1 MISIVIP
8 IYNGERFLRP
18 CLDSILSQSVR
29 ELEVICVNDGSKDG
43 TQSILEEYAA
53 KDPRVVVFQ
62 QENQG
67 IAAARNSGMD
77 RATGEYL
84 WFFDGD
90 DVMQPGAAEA
100 MLHRVRETSA
110 DLVMGN
116 YQYYHQVSKEIQT
129 PGQRVKTVVL
139 RGNERMQA
147 AHITPLCGCKLWRTA
162 FLREHDVHFWA
173 LKLGEDTTF
182 FLHGLALCETVAMLD
197 KNIYYYRI
205 YDGSTSYTYSLKEL
219 EFIKAFDQID
229 QWYAAQG
236 DLEAFRREL
245 FFDRMF
251 YYVSVLDRLPRHK
264 SKQEREA
271 IFEGYIKS
279 RNELDFSSVQD
290 REDIMDLVRE
300 FDRRTQKRAFYES
313 EPYAVAYRTGRRAKH
328 LLKKLRYAKSGVE
341 L

>member
-1 MISIVIP
+1 MNSIVIP

-53 KDPRVVVFQ
+53 KDPRVVVLR

-100 MLHRVRETSA
+100 MLHRAQETGA

-116 YQYYHQVSKEIQT
+116 YQYYHQASKEIQT

-139 RGNERMQA
+139 RGNERIQA

-197 KNIYYYRI
+197 KVQ
-205 YDGSTSYTYSLKEL
+205 GSHLAEAL
-219 EFIKAFDQID
+219 E
-229 QWYAAQG
+229 
-236 DLEAFRREL
+236 REL
-245 FFDRMF
+245 AATAGSRSAGGTDR
-251 YYVSVLDRLPRHK
+251 VQIRK
-264 SKQEREA
+264 SDAVAQQRA
-271 IFEGYIKS
+271 
-279 RNELDFSSVQD
+279 
-290 REDIMDLVRE
+290 
-300 FDRRTQKRAFYES
+300 RTQQ
-313 EPYAVAYRTGRRAKH
+313 AVRPR
-328 LLKKLRYAKSGVE
+328 
-341 L
+341 

>member
-1 MISIVIP
+1 
-8 IYNGERFLRP
+8 
-18 CLDSILSQSVR
+18 
-29 ELEVICVNDGSKDG
+29 
-43 TQSILEEYAA
+43 
-53 KDPRVVVFQ
+53 
-62 QENQG
+62 
-67 IAAARNSGMD
+67 
-77 RATGEYL
+77 
-84 WFFDGD
+84 
-90 DVMQPGAAEA
+90 
-100 MLHRVRETSA
+100 
-110 DLVMGN
+110 
-116 YQYYHQVSKEIQT
+116 
-129 PGQRVKTVVL
+129 
-139 RGNERMQA
+139 
-147 AHITPLCGCKLWRTA
+147 
-162 FLREHDVHFWA
+162 
-173 LKLGEDTTF
+173 
-182 FLHGLALCETVAMLD
+182 MLD

-219 EFIKAFDQID
+219 EFIKAFDQLD

-251 YYVSVLDRLPRHK
+251 YYVSVLNRLPRHK

-300 FDRRTQKRAFYES
+300 FARRTQKRAFYES

>member
-29 ELEVICVNDGSKDG
+29 EMEVICVNDGSKDG

-53 KDPRVVVFQ
+53 KDPRVVVLQ

-67 IAAARNSGMD
+67 IAAARNSGMA

-100 MLHRVRETSA
+100 MLHRVQETGA

-139 RGNERMQA
+139 RGNERIQA
-147 AHITPLCGCKLWRTA
+147 AHITPLSGCKLWRTA
-162 FLREHDVHFWA
+162 FLREHDVRFWA

-245 FFDRMF
+245 FFDRCSTTSRSSTVCRATRASRSGKRF
-251 YYVSVLDRLPRHK
+251 SRVISSPGTSWTFRRCRTAATLWTLSASSTGGPRSGH
-264 SKQEREA
+264 
-271 IFEGYIKS
+271 FMS
-279 RNELDFSSVQD
+279 RS
-290 REDIMDLVRE
+290 RMRW
-300 FDRRTQKRAFYES
+300 RTAPAAGQS
-313 EPYAVAYRTGRRAKH
+313 IC
-328 LLKKLRYAKSGVE
+328 
-341 L
+341 

>member
-53 KDPRVVVFQ
+53 KDPRVVVLQ

-100 MLHRVRETSA
+100 MLHRVQETGA

-162 FLREHDVHFWA
+162 FLREHDIHFWE

-219 EFIKAFDQID
+219 EFIKAFDQLD

-279 RNELDFSSVQD
+279 RNELDLSSVQD

>member
-53 KDPRVVVFQ
+53 KDPRVVVLQ

-100 MLHRVRETSA
+100 MLHRVQETGA

-116 YQYYHQVSKEIQT
+116 YQYYHQVSK
-129 PGQRVKTVVL
+129 
-139 RGNERMQA
+139 
-147 AHITPLCGCKLWRTA
+147 
-162 FLREHDVHFWA
+162 
-173 LKLGEDTTF
+173 
-182 FLHGLALCETVAMLD
+182 
-197 KNIYYYRI
+197 
-205 YDGSTSYTYSLKEL
+205 S
-219 EFIKAFDQID
+219 
-229 QWYAAQG
+229 
-236 DLEAFRREL
+236 AFRRRTSRRCVGAS
-245 FFDRMF
+245 FGG
-251 YYVSVLDRLPRHK
+251 PR
-264 SKQEREA
+264 SCGNMTS
-271 IFEGYIKS
+271 I
-279 RNELDFSSVQD
+279 
-290 REDIMDLVRE
+290 
-300 FDRRTQKRAFYES
+300 
-313 EPYAVAYRTGRRAKH
+313 
-328 LLKKLRYAKSGVE
+328 SGN
-341 L
+341 